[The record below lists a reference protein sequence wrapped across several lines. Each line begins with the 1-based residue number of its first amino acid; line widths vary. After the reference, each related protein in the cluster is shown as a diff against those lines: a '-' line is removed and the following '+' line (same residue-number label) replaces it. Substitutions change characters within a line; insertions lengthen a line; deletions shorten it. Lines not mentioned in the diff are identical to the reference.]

1 MEKRK
6 IGFVGGGRI
15 TKIMMEGLRKA
26 DYNLKEAIVFDPN
39 SECLI
44 ALKKGFA
51 ELITTSDSLDN
62 FTDADVIFVA
72 VHPPMV
78 VETLEKIKPFLKDTA
93 VVVSLAPK
101 ITIAKMQMILPN
113 IQTIVRVNPSA
124 PNIVNQGMNPMAF
137 SSNAVKEDQD
147 FVVELFEKIG
157 KVSIV
162 DESKIEAYA
171 VICAM
176 GSTYFW
182 FQLQQLKELAVEF
195 GLDEA
200 EANKVIKTML
210 KGSMETLFDSELTKD
225 EVMNLVPVK
234 PLGEYEE
241 TIKGFYDS
249 KLREI
254 FAKIRP

>member
-1 MEKRK
+1 M
-6 IGFVGGGRI
+6 
-15 TKIMMEGLRKA
+15 
-26 DYNLKEAIVFDPN
+26 
-39 SECLI
+39 
-44 ALKKGFA
+44 
-51 ELITTSDSLDN
+51 
-62 FTDADVIFVA
+62 
-72 VHPPMV
+72 
-78 VETLEKIKPFLKDTA
+78 
-93 VVVSLAPK
+93 
-101 ITIAKMQMILPN
+101 
-113 IQTIVRVNPSA
+113 
-124 PNIVNQGMNPMAF
+124 
-137 SSNAVKEDQD
+137 KEDQD

-162 DESKIEAYA
+162 DESKIDAHA